1 MDNGEIKEFASP
13 KQLLQDSASMF
24 YNMAKHAGVAVWKQ
38 KNLIAYGQL
47 DTEASLIY
55 NSI

>member
-24 YNMAKHAGVAVWKQ
+24 YNMAKHAGVAVWKP
-38 KNLIAYGQL
+38 KNLIAYGQ
-47 DTEASLIY
+47 
-55 NSI
+55 